1 MPKSNTNT
9 LFVLVKSLNKAE
21 KRHFRLYA
29 KRNFG
34 EKNVKFL
41 KLFDALDK
49 QDVYDPEKIKESLSK
64 SSNSALSNLKA
75 HLYEQLLISLRL
87 LHRNESSLR
96 VYELLSFANVLYT
109 KGLYLQSLEQLKR
122 ARVFAEATGDDLS
135 LLTIVEMERRVELF
149 FVTDS
154 GENRA
159 QEIVETNIQS
169 RVQLEKRDYWA
180 NIALMLYDYYLK
192 FGHVKNERQ
201 FNKVAGIFEE
211 KVGEI
216 PDGEISIQGQIYKHM
231 AFTWYHFI
239 TQNFAL
245 CYRHAQDWVRLLESN
260 EVILKNDPILYLKGI
275 HNVQSALF
283 YSNKPRQFA
292 RAVEEFNA
300 FIETRSED
308 FDDNT
313 KMLSVVYSY
322 LGKLNQLFLAGNF
335 RGNEAF
341 VEELNAWLEENSDF
355 LDFNRLQVFHYK
367 IACLHFGAD
376 DFKNCIVHLN
386 KIIHADVK
394 EKSLKQ
400 DVQCFAR
407 ILNVVAHFELG
418 NDDLVD
424 YQLKSTYRF
433 LTKYGDLHKV
443 QACIMQFIRKAI
455 VTHKSEI
462 APLFITLKEQLEEV
476 FDDPYEQRPLL
487 YLDLISWLKSRIS
500 GRSVEEII
508 QERQG
513 LR

>member
-1 MPKSNTNT
+1 MPKTISNT
-9 LFVLVKSLNKAE
+9 LFVLIKSLSKAE

-49 QDVYDPEKIKESLSK
+49 QETHDFEKIKKLFPK

-87 LHRNESSLR
+87 LHRNEASVR
-96 VYELLSFANVLYT
+96 VHELLSFANVLYS

-122 ARVFAEATGDDLS
+122 ARVFAETIGDDLS
-135 LLTIVEMERRVELF
+135 LHTIVEMERRVELF
-149 FVTDS
+149 FVTES

-159 QEIVETNIQS
+159 WEIVNTNLRS
-169 RVQLEKRDYWA
+169 RKQLETRDHWS
-180 NIALMLYDYYLK
+180 NIALLLYDYYLK

-201 FNKVAGIFEE
+201 FNKVAGIFKE

-216 PDGEISIQGQIYKHM
+216 PDEEISIQGQIYRNM
-231 AFTWYHFI
+231 AYTWYHFI
-239 TQNFAL
+239 TQNFVQ

-260 EVILKNDPILYLKGI
+260 EVILKNEPILYLKGM

-283 YSNKPRQFA
+283 YSNKPRQFSQ
-292 RAVEEFNA
+292 AVEEFNA
-300 FIETRSED
+300 FIEARSEY
-308 FDDNT
+308 FDENT
-313 KMLSVVYSY
+313 KMLSVVYQY
-322 LGKLNQLFLAGNF
+322 MGKLNQLFLSGTF
-335 RGNEAF
+335 RGNDAF
-341 VEELNAWLEENSDF
+341 VAELNAWLEEHSNY

-367 IACLHFGAD
+367 IACLYFGAD
-376 DFKNCIVHLN
+376 DFKNCIVYLN
-386 KIIHADVK
+386 KIIHGDVK

-407 ILNVVAHFELG
+407 ILNVVAHYELG
-418 NDDLVD
+418 NDDLVE

-433 LTKYGDLHKV
+433 LSKYGDLHKV
-443 QACIMQFIRKAI
+443 QECIIQFIRKAMM
-455 VTHKSEI
+455 TQKEEI
-462 APLFITLKEQLEEV
+462 TPLFIALKEQLEEV
-476 FDDPYEQRPLL
+476 FNDPFEQRPLL

-500 GRSVEEII
+500 GRSVEDII
-508 QERQG
+508 RERQEA
-513 LR
+513 R

>member
-1 MPKSNTNT
+1 MPKTNSNP
-9 LFVLVKSLNKAE
+9 LFVLIKSLSKAE

-49 QDVYDPEKIKESLSK
+49 QESHDPEKIKALFPK
-64 SSNSALSNLKA
+64 SSNSALSNLRA

-87 LHRNESSLR
+87 LHRNESSVR
-96 VYELLSFANVLYT
+96 VHEFLSFANVLYS

-122 ARVFAEATGDDLS
+122 ARVFAEAISDDLS
-135 LLTIVEMERRVELF
+135 LHTIVELERRIELF
-149 FVTDS
+149 FVTES

-159 QEIVETNIQS
+159 LEIVDTNLMS
-169 RVQLEKRDYWA
+169 RKQLATRDDWS
-180 NIALMLYDYYLK
+180 NIALLLYDYYLK

-201 FNKVAGIFEE
+201 FNKIASLFKE
-211 KVGEI
+211 KVEAI
-216 PDGEISIQGQIYKHM
+216 EDHEISVQGQIYKHM
-231 AFTWYHFI
+231 AYTWYHFI

-245 CYRHAQDWVRLLESN
+245 CYRHAQDWVGLLESN
-260 EVILKNDPILYLKGI
+260 EVILKNEPILYLKGM

-283 YSNKPRQFA
+283 YSNKPRQFEQSFEQLQSFVA
-292 RAVEEFNA
+292 KHSEGFDEN
-300 FIETRSED
+300 TRMLAQVYGYMGRL
-308 FDDNT
+308 NT
-313 KMLSVVYSY
+313 
-322 LGKLNQLFLAGNF
+322 LFLSGTF
-335 RGNEAF
+335 RGNEEF
-341 VEELNAWLEENSDF
+341 VTELNEWLEEHEQY
-355 LDFNRLQVFHYK
+355 LDLNRFQVFHYK
-367 IACLHFGAD
+367 IASLHFGAD

-407 ILNVVAHFELG
+407 ILNLVAHFELG
-418 NDDLVD
+418 NDDLVE

-433 LTKYGDLHKV
+433 LNKYGDLQKV
-443 QACIMQFIRKAI
+443 QEYIMQSIRKAMMTQKDEVI
-455 VTHKSEI
+455 
-462 APLFITLKEQLEEV
+462 PLFEGLKNQLEEV

-500 GRSVEEII
+500 GRSVEDII
-508 QERQG
+508 QERQV